1 MRQPLIIALGCLSLA
16 CGSKPDTTAYEC
28 TRQANLFE
36 ACHGIWETEYFVAVD
51 CLETAS
57 PSWYDE
63 NGDLQYQ
70 DEDVSEEFKESLRD
84 DCETF
89 DDWYQSCLTVTDA
102 RQAAMGDSGNTDSEE
117 EVDPE
122 LTKLVDDLDCV
133 GYLAY
138 YGMIEE

>member
-1 MRQPLIIALGCLSLA
+1 MKKPLILALTSLTLA

-28 TRQANLFE
+28 TRLAQLFE
-36 ACHGIWETEYFVAVD
+36 TCHDIWTTEHSIDVD

-70 DEDVSEEFKESLRD
+70 DEGVWEEYKESRRD

-89 DDWYQSCLTVTDA
+89 DDWYQSCLTITDA
-102 RQAAMGDSGNTDSEE
+102 RQAAMGDSGNTGSE